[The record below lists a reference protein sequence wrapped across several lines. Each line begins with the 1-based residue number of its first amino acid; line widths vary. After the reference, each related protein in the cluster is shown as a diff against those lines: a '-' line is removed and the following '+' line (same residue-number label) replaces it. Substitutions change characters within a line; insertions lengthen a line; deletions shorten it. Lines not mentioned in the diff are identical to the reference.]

1 MHKAMGKKNDMSE
14 ALARERPYETMSL
27 GKLLENT
34 DLGGKKQMF
43 IFYDSRVGTHREYLD

>member
-14 ALARERPYETMSL
+14 ALAKERPYETMSL

-43 IFYDSRVGTHREYLD
+43 IFYDSRIGTHREYLD